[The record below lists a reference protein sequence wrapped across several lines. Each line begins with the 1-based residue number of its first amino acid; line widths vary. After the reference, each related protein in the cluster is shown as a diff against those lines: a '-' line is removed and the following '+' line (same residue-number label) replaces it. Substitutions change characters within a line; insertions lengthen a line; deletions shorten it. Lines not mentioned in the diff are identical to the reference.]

1 MFLTRTN
8 TPQIHEVTTRALKD
22 ESLGRC
28 AIPDNIEK
36 GLPTTLHHQVS
47 VNWAWTVD
55 LPEPH
60 GGQWGQARGEERVG
74 QWGNFFSDTTDKE
87 RQGMKEKL
95 KVLVVD
101 DDRRMVRTI
110 CDILKVKGHESIE
123 AYSGEEAVIK
133 AQDEAPD
140 CVLMDIKMPGIS
152 GVEALQ
158 LISAASPDLPVVLMS
173 AYATSEQEAEA
184 KRQGAYTVLTKPI
197 NIQILL
203 TFLSLLRKE
212 ESILVVDDDPV
223 FCRTIKDILQE
234 KGYSVET
241 EMDGA
246 NVLSRMERNYNLV
259 VVLDLK
265 LGNVDGLEVLKKI
278 RARYPSKPVI
288 LVTGYGGEMATIIS
302 KGDQI
307 GAYAYLYKPLEIDKL
322 TGIIEDVSRRKKQTL
337 LGETFDE
344 QKMIRG

>member
-1 MFLTRTN
+1 
-8 TPQIHEVTTRALKD
+8 
-22 ESLGRC
+22 
-28 AIPDNIEK
+28 
-36 GLPTTLHHQVS
+36 
-47 VNWAWTVD
+47 
-55 LPEPH
+55 
-60 GGQWGQARGEERVG
+60 
-74 QWGNFFSDTTDKE
+74 
-87 RQGMKEKL
+87 MKEKL

-133 AQDEAPD
+133 AQDETPD